1 MIAATTKDHIV
12 EMELDDRQQITGPH
26 LLLSKATGTE
36 SQVTLILSCTL
47 LWLRS

>member
-1 MIAATTKDHIV
+1 MIAATAKDQIV
-12 EMELDDRQQITGPH
+12 EMRLDDRQQTTGPR

-36 SQVTLILSCTL
+36 SRVALFLDSTL